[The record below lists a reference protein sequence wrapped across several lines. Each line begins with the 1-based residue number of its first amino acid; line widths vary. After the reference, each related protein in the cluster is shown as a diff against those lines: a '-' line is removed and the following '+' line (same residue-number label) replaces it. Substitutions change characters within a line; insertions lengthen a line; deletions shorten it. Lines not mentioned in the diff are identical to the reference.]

1 MDEQQQ
7 EQVRQSQQ
15 RRNERRNRS
24 IPQNE
29 LDFNLRV
36 VDTVWQSN
44 ELSPE
49 LREKLTKDT
58 NHKGKD
64 GRMYSGKENV
74 SEAMQIYT
82 RDLRLANLSTFN
94 NEVNYCNYYQ
104 DLANDFLQSDFA
116 MPSMICLSRGTTVLE
131 LSQSRGGFLRKQ
143 MHTIRQES
151 FHTENEPKK
160 KNWLGFGTKT
170 GDE

>member
-1 MDEQQQ
+1 MIEQPNIHQ
-7 EQVRQSQQ
+7 EQKK
-15 RRNERRNRS
+15 NEKRNRS

-36 VDTVWQSN
+36 VDTVWSSN

-49 LREKLTKDT
+49 LKEKLTQSTTK
-58 NHKGKD
+58 KGKD
-64 GRMYSGKENV
+64 GRMYISKDNV

-94 NEVNYCNYYQ
+94 NEVNYCSYYQ
-104 DLANDFLQSDFA
+104 DLANDFLQSDFPMA
-116 MPSMICLSRGTTVLE
+116 SMICLSRGTTVLE
-131 LSQSRGGFLRKQ
+131 LSQSKGGFLRKR
-143 MHTIRQES
+143 MGTITQES

-160 KNWLGFGTKT
+160 KNFFGLGAKK
-170 GDE
+170 EE